1 MIDVVGKFGS
11 FVRSK
16 ATPIEMILVAF
27 ILLSYAPLELLGRN
41 NATLN
46 QFINKIGIQNIM
58 QHSAVRLFLWLTL
71 VWAYFYAKDMKL
83 FFIVAL
89 YFASR

>member
-1 MIDVVGKFGS
+1 MIDVIGKFGS

-16 ATPIEMILVAF
+16 ATPIEMILVVF
-27 ILLSYAPLELLGRN
+27 ILLSYAPLELLGQQ
-41 NATLN
+41 NATLKRY
-46 QFINKIGIQNIM
+46 IDMIGIHNIM
-58 QHSAVRLFLWLTL
+58 RNSFVRLFLWLVL
-71 VWAYFYAKDMKL
+71 FWAYFYAKDMKL